1 MNRILTSFDSFE
13 ESCDNVSNS
22 TFYRNQSMFKLF
34 IAICATLV
42 MALPML
48 STAQSTPTPTTQAA
62 PATTPAAEP
71 AAMPDKK
78 PKAAKKA
85 KKKKSKKAKKAK
97 S

>member
-1 MNRILTSFDSFE
+1 
-13 ESCDNVSNS
+13 
-22 TFYRNQSMFKLF
+22 MFKLF

-71 AAMPDKK
+71 AAM
-78 PKAAKKA
+78 
-85 KKKKSKKAKKAK
+85 
-97 S
+97 